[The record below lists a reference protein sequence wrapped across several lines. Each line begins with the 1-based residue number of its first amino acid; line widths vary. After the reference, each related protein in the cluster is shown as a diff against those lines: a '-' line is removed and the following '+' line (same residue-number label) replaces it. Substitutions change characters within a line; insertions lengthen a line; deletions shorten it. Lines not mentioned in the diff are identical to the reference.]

1 MNGNN
6 WITPLNKRIKE
17 LPPLEA
23 SSFVRAGKCVM
34 PVAVYY
40 FLCMFLTFGAA
51 YLIGTGQYGATTSQF
66 FVAHSA
72 GTALVIRIFVLIL
85 AIVPMFPLL
94 MKENPVFIQNK
105 STGGKDKAVYI
116 IYTVVL
122 AVFLSLF
129 LNVIFVKTGISSMS
143 SSYEATSTRQFSL
156 SLWAGLLMYGL
167 CTPIAEE
174 IVYRGL
180 VYNRL
185 RRYFEMPVPLIVAP
199 LLFGIAHG
207 NMVQLLYGFM
217 MGFIICFVYE
227 RYGSFIYPVLFHIAA
242 NTAVYTVMKI
252 DVLREAVFSLPG
264 TIITGIISFVI
275 FVMITM
281 DVAAEDS
288 GK

>member
-51 YLIGTGQYGATTSQF
+51 YIIGTGQYGANTSQF
-66 FVAHSA
+66 FVNHSA
-72 GTALVIRIFVLIL
+72 GTAIIIRIFVLVL
-85 AIVPMFPLL
+85 AIIPMFPAFL
-94 MKENPVFIQNK
+94 KENPVFVQNK
-105 STGGKDKAVYI
+105 ATGGKDKAVYVLFTI
-116 IYTVVL
+116 VLAVVL
-122 AVFLSLF
+122 ALF

-143 SSYEATSTRQFSL
+143 SGYEETSTKQFSL

-167 CTPIAEE
+167 CTPVAEE

-199 LLFGIAHG
+199 LLFGVAHG

-217 MGFIICFVYE
+217 MGFVICFVYE
-227 RYGSFIYPVLFHIAA
+227 RYGSFIYPVIFHIAA

-252 DVLREAVFSLPG
+252 DVLRKMVFSLPG
-264 TIITGIISFVI
+264 TIFTGSVSFVI
-275 FVMITM
+275 FLLISM
-281 DVAAEDS
+281 DAAKKEN
-288 GK
+288 